1 MFSTENYSNL
11 VYFLKLLFVNK
22 YTFTRLFMS
31 AKYQMY
37 KDVAGK
43 FRFRLKAANNKIVA
57 VSEAYEQRSGC
68 LNGIKSVQSNC
79 NSEIYDATI
88 EGPTVLNPKYTIFF
102 DAKCGYRF
110 NLTAKNGEIIAASE
124 GYSTKDGC
132 INGIRAVQKSCE
144 AAVEDLTVTRT
155 EKPVVDETETLPKDS
170 EKPMATFESTG
181 IKLELA
187 KLPEQVNAG
196 EVIFFKG
203 KLIGDNGTGIPNAK
217 ISIREHDRSYLTDEI
232 LRVEYTKEDGSY
244 EIGWKAK
251 SVDWWD
257 DTAEIYAQYDQD
269 KEIKHIRTE
278 IQKIVIK

>member
-79 NSEIYDATI
+79 SSEIYDTTI

-155 EKPVVDETETLPKDS
+155 EKPVVDETETLLKDS
-170 EKPMATFESTG
+170 EQPMATFESTG

-187 KLPEQVNAG
+187 ALPEQVNAG

-203 KLIGDNGTGIPNAK
+203 KLIGDNGAGIPNAK

-232 LRVEYTKEDGSY
+232 LRVEYTKEDGSF
-244 EIGWKAK
+244 EIGWKPSRWIGGMILQK
-251 SVDWWD
+251 SMHNS
-257 DTAEIYAQYDQD
+257 
-269 KEIKHIRTE
+269 IK
-278 IQKIVIK
+278 IKKLNT

>member
-1 MFSTENYSNL
+1 
-11 VYFLKLLFVNK
+11 
-22 YTFTRLFMS
+22 MS

-68 LNGIKSVQSNC
+68 LNGIKSVQRYC
-79 NSEIYDATI
+79 NSGIYDATI

-144 AAVEDLTVTRT
+144 AEIEDLTVTRT
-155 EKPVVDETETLPKDS
+155 EELVVDETETLPKDS
-170 EKPMATFESTG
+170 EKPMTTFESTG

-187 KLPEQVNAG
+187 VLPEQVNAG

-203 KLIGDNGTGIPNAK
+203 KLIGDNGAGIPNAK

-232 LRVEYTKEDGSY
+232 LRVEYTKEDGSF
-244 EIGWKAK
+244 EIGWKAR

-269 KEIKHIRTE
+269 KDIKHIRTV